1 MARVVVVGG
10 GFGGTAAAAR
20 LAKQGHDVTLVE
32 RRDVLGG
39 ALGFVERDGFRWDA
53 GPTSTALP
61 AVLRDLFRKS
71 GRPLDRELDLVPVDP
86 MREHR
91 FEDGTTLAMPSGSRS
106 AQLEAVDASLGE
118 GLGERWVDFVHTFA
132 ETWDVLRRV
141 YLERPWSPD
150 HVDKASSSLL
160 LTRTTLHKVVTRAF
174 KDERLREV
182 ALLQTRLDGHDPR
195 NVPSWMGLWP
205 YVEQN
210 FGVWT
215 IPGGMGRLAEAMTKR
230 LGERKV
236 QVLLGTRA
244 RDLRIEG
251 GRVVAVDTDQ
261 GALDADVVVV
271 ARRPA
276 RAPRAGPAR
285 RPHHARDPAG
295 RQPPRPVRRRAR
307 PAARGGAARR
317 PDCSWCARTAPPPR
331 AARPGRCWAAAGSPR
346 TSCWRWPGAGS
357 TYASSW
363 RCGWTVPRATQV
375 EELAGSAYGVL
386 WQGRSTIDP
395 QGRRDAVRRRV
406 RRRGARRGRCRAA
419 VRGSVRRRRR
429 RADRAGLSVQRCRI
443 RPSGTAVT
451 TRLSR

>member
-39 ALGFVERDGFRWDA
+39 AVGLVERDGFRWDA

-61 AVLRDLFRKS
+61 AVMRDLFRKS

-91 FEDGTTLAMPSGSRS
+91 FEDGSALAMPSGSRS
-106 AQLEAVDASLGE
+106 AQLEAVDASLGA

-141 YLERPWSPD
+141 YLERPWSPE

-160 LTRTTLHKVVTRAF
+160 MTRATLHKVVTRAF

-215 IPGGMGRLAEAMTKR
+215 VPGGMGRLAEAMTKR
-230 LGERKV
+230 LGQRKV
-236 QVLLGTRA
+236 QVLFGTTA

-261 GALDADVVVV
+261 GSLDADVVVV
-271 ARRPA
+271 AVDPRGLPA
-276 RAPRAGPAR
+276 LAPHVSRTMPAIPPVVSHLGLSGDVPDL
-285 RPHHARDPAG
+285 PHEVVLHGDPLLV
-295 RQPPRPVRRRAR
+295 VRTNGTA
-307 PAARGGAARR
+307 PAGGAAWTVLGRGRLSEDVLLALARR
-317 PDCSWCARTAPPPR
+317 GIDVREQLEVR
-331 AARPGRCWAAAGSPR
+331 VDRSPR
-346 TSCWRWPGAGS
+346 
-357 TYASSW
+357 
-363 RCGWTVPRATQV
+363 TQV

-386 WQGRSTIDP
+386 WQGRSTIT
-395 QGRRDAVRRRV
+395 RKA
-406 RRRGARRGRCRAA
+406 GATPYAGVYAAGAHAAAGAGLPFVGLSAA
-419 VRGSVRRRRR
+419 V
-429 RADRAGLSVQRCRI
+429 AAERI
-443 RPSGTAVT
+443 GPA
-451 TRLSR
+451 